1 MQIIWPIRSF
11 NILWINCC
19 GLLRLD
25 CRPHIR
31 NQSKVPP
38 GHGKNSARLEAATFP
53 QGNRERPNNRRHS
66 ATSCPLSAQSI
77 STRPVLDCEEVKT
90 DFLALT
96 ELNTSKI
103 TVWMTVQVDPLS
115 RWMSDSTTATATI
128 TRLGLACH
136 ATVTPDAVTDQTHTV
151 RLQHRL
157 KP

>member
-1 MQIIWPIRSF
+1 MQIMWPIRSF
-11 NILWINCC
+11 NILWINCR

-38 GHGKNSARLEAATFP
+38 GHGKNSARLDAGTFP
-53 QGNRERPNNRRHS
+53 QGNRGRPNNRRHS

-77 STRPVLDCEEVKT
+77 STSPVRDSEEVKT

-96 ELNTSKI
+96 ELSTRKI
-103 TVWMTVQVDPLS
+103 TVRMTVQVDPLS
-115 RWMSDSTTATATI
+115 GWMSDSTAATAAT

-136 ATVTPDAVTDQTHTV
+136 TTVTPDAVTDQTHTV
-151 RLQHRL
+151 RL
-157 KP
+157 